1 MAVHIAGP
9 PGPAGRDCDALNR
22 PRATHLQPGWPHDL
36 TGMLTT
42 GPLHPGIDL
51 LYGLE
56 DRPPLPRL
64 FLYGMQWVFVALPN

>member
-1 MAVHIAGP
+1 
-9 PGPAGRDCDALNR
+9 
-22 PRATHLQPGWPHDL
+22 
-36 TGMLTT
+36 MLTT